1 MLKNILLIS
10 QSALRKSADRPE
22 RSNGARYSGILYR
35 TDIVQWQKNTPEFKW
50 REDTEE
56 GA

>member
-1 MLKNILLIS
+1 MQL
-10 QSALRKSADRPE
+10 PC
-22 RSNGARYSGILYR
+22 GARYSGILYR

>member
-22 RSNGARYSGILYR
+22 RSNGARQGNRIKMQMPLSL
-35 TDIVQWQKNTPEFKW
+35 TH
-50 REDTEE
+50 
-56 GA
+56 